1 MSSHDDDAA
10 AHQREAEARRAA
22 LALYDILD
30 TPAEAVFD
38 DLVRAASLVLNAPVS
53 IVVLVEEQRQYFKA
67 AVGFEGP
74 EPPLAHSFCAHA
86 VRQHD
91 LLVIPD
97 ATRDPRT
104 VNSPL
109 VTGPP
114 FLRFY
119 AGMPLVTPEGVAIG
133 TLCVLDTAPR
143 ALTDDQTFILTTLAR
158 QVMAQL
164 DLRRA
169 LKERRTRERR
179 NAAILESAVDYGI
192 FATDLAGCVTSWN
205 TGARHLFG
213 WSEAEML
220 GRSADRVFVPE
231 DRILG
236 TPAREMETARTLG
249 RANDERWHLRQ
260 NGSRFWASGE
270 MMPLRGEDGAH
281 EGYLKILCDRTAQ
294 RRADE
299 AMRQQTALLQ
309 TVTDHL
315 GEAVF
320 RLSLDGAITFANPAA
335 EAMLGWAEGDL
346 IGRNLHAI
354 AHHRH
359 PDGRPF
365 PEAECDLIQALR
377 AGTAL
382 RHRETVFFRRDG
394 TPIDVVSS
402 NAPIIEDGVACGAVL
417 TVIDVTER
425 KAAGARLRRSEERLA
440 LALNAAGMIGT
451 WDWELATDTVYAD
464 ANFARTYDVDPDR
477 AATGTPIRDYLRNF
491 HSDDLPVFQAELD
504 RVLSGSGADGDDFAC
519 EYRVLQ
525 ADGGHRWLLARGR
538 LVRSPDGTPL
548 RLPGASIDITER
560 KRAEERQAALVELGD
575 RLRDLQDATAI
586 AFTAAEITG
595 RTLGLTRVAYGAV
608 DASAEHLDIT
618 RDWSRPDVVGREG
631 RYRFADY
638 GTYLP
643 ELQEGRHVVIGDVTT
658 DPRTRTHA
666 EVFRALGVR
675 SMINIPLME
684 RGRMVAVFCMQDDR
698 VRAWTPDIIDFARNV
713 VDRTRVALAR
723 LRAEEEQ
730 ELLNREL
737 SHRMK
742 NLLAMVQSISTQTM
756 RTATDVETAKEVL
769 AGRLIA
775 LGQAHDLL
783 MGGALGSTL
792 IGPVVRGALRLHED
806 RPGRF
811 RLDGPDLEIGAKPA
825 LSLALMLHELATNA
839 AKYGALS
846 CETGHVAIRWAV
858 EEREDEAHLT
868 FSWTEVGGPA
878 VTAPTR
884 KGFGSRFIERGLAGQ
899 VGGTIALAYPSTGV
913 TCGIVAPLT
922 AFQADG

>member
-1 MSSHDDDAA
+1 MTSTDDAA
-10 AHQREAEARRAA
+10 ASRREAEARRAA
-22 LALYDILD
+22 LAQYDILD
-30 TPAEAVFD
+30 TSAEVVLD
-38 DLVRAASLVLNAPVS
+38 DLVKVAALVLDMPVS
-53 IVVLVEEQRQYFKA
+53 LVVLVDAERQWFKA
-67 AVGFEGP
+67 SLGFEGP
-74 EPPLAHSFCAHA
+74 EPPLSAAICALT
-86 VRQHD
+86 VRQRE
-91 LLVIPD
+91 LLVVPD
-97 ATRDPRT
+97 TTRDPRT
-104 VNSPL
+104 RENPL
-109 VTGPP
+109 VVGAP

-119 AGMPLVTPEGVAIG
+119 AGMPLVTAEGVGIG
-133 TLCVLDTAPR
+133 TLCVLDTQPR
-143 ALTDDQTFILTTLAR
+143 VLTEDQAFVLTTLSR

-179 NAAILESAVDYGI
+179 NAAILDSAIDYGI
-192 FATDLAGCVTSWN
+192 LTTDLAGRVTSWN
-205 TGARHLFG
+205 TGAQRIFG

-220 GRSADRVFVPE
+220 GNVADRIFTPE
-231 DRILG
+231 DRAMD
-236 TPAREMETARTLG
+236 TPAREMETARTMG

-260 NGSRFWASGE
+260 DGSRFWATGE
-270 MMPLRGEDGAH
+270 MMPLKGETGAQ
-281 EGYLKILCDRTAQ
+281 EGYVKILCDRTAQ

-299 AMRQQTALLQ
+299 AMQKQTALLQ

-320 RLSLDGAITFANPAA
+320 RLAMDDTITFANPAA
-335 EAMLGWAEGDL
+335 EAMLGWSEGGL
-346 IGRNLHAI
+346 IGRNLHDT
-354 AHHRH
+354 AHHH
-359 PDGRPF
+359 HADGRPF
-365 PEAECDLIQALR
+365 PREDCAVVKALEA
-377 AGTAL
+377 GVAL

-394 TPIDVVSS
+394 TPIDVITS
-402 NAPIIEDGVACGAVL
+402 NAPIIEDGVVSGAVV
-417 TVIDVTER
+417 TVIDITER
-425 KAAGARLRRSEERLA
+425 KAVGARLRRSEERLA

-451 WDWELATDTVYAD
+451 WDWDLATDTVYAD
-464 ANFARTYDVDPDR
+464 ANFARIYAVDAER
-477 AATGTPIRDYLRNF
+477 AASGAPLRDYVRNF
-491 HSDDLPVFQAELD
+491 HPDDLPVFQAELD
-504 RVLSGSGADGDDFAC
+504 RVLAGAEGDDFAC

-525 ADGGHRWLLARGR
+525 ADGSHRWLLARGR
-538 LVRSPDGTPL
+538 LVRDADGTPL
-548 RLPGASIDITER
+548 RLPGASIDITDR
-560 KRAEERQAALVELGD
+560 KRAEERQTALVELGD
-575 RLRDLQDATAI
+575 RLRDLQDPVAI
-586 AFTAAEITG
+586 AFTAAEIAG
-595 RTLGLTRVAYGAV
+595 RTLGVTRVAYGAV
-608 DASAEHLDIT
+608 DSSEEYLDIA

-643 ELQEGRHVVIGDVTT
+643 ELRDGRDVVIRDVAD
-658 DPRTRTHA
+658 DPRTKGHP
-666 EVFRALGVR
+666 EVFRDLGVR

-684 RGRMVAVFCMQDDR
+684 RGRMVAVFCLQDDR
-698 VRAWTPDIIDFARNV
+698 VRAWTPDLVDFARNV

-742 NLLAMVQSISTQTM
+742 NLLAMVQSIATQTM
-756 RTATDVETAKEVL
+756 RSATDVETAKEVL

-783 MGGALGSTL
+783 MGGAIGSTL
-792 IGPVVRGALRLHED
+792 MEPVVRGALKLHED

-811 RLDGPDLEIGAKPA
+811 RLEGPDLEIGAKPA

-846 CETGHVAIRWAV
+846 CETGHVAIRWSV
-858 EEREDEAHLT
+858 EEREETPHLT
-868 FSWTEVGGPA
+868 FSWTEFGGPV
-878 VTAPTR
+878 VTPPTR

-899 VGGTIALAYPSTGV
+899 VGGTITLAYPPAGA